1 MYKLISKENFIIIL
15 IILISIFFSI
25 SYSYIQRA
33 IEGGLVLSEIVKYP
47 EAFSPMKAYY
57 YNSWTFLHQFS
68 AFFLKLNVSIVNTS
82 RIIIFISTFFYFT
95 GVYFVV
101 RAISSSYLLAFFAA
115 FTVVLFRKNFGD
127 LDYPTIIFS
136 IHSYGMMSLA
146 LTTFIF
152 GLIANKNYFWA
163 SFFSIFLICI
173 HPVVGLWVS
182 SIFFISFYLSKKFLK
197 QIGINKKII
206 FGSTVAL
213 LLISISYWFFN
224 LSTIDKVSYN
234 QDTYSNYLDIWETH
248 RIYYGKAHVI
258 HYEYLLK
265 SVLLIFTCVLGLT
278 YFKNIKPN
286 ENQLI
291 LTTILLSSVSSS
303 LIYVFYK
310 INPNLFPDFIVSII
324 PTRFAILHSV
334 IGWPIIL
341 TFAYIFIKELFLRYN
356 YKPIFALVI
365 MLIIL
370 FSYTLSHYKN
380 ILIRSEQ
387 FIINIKNDPTKKES
401 YNFWK
406 KVKETEVSGFV
417 LTSAMTAYPTMQK
430 GFKPVLLFTDQI
442 DFIPYHPYAVD
453 HVKTIFED
461 IYKLPFDEIPKST
474 HISEDFI
481 KNNFES
487 KSYEEWNKIFEQF
500 NIDSLI
506 VPSNWDINLNIRFKS
521 KEFTYYTF

>member
-1 MYKLISKENFIIIL
+1 MYKLINKENFIIIL
-15 IILISIFFSI
+15 ILLISIFFSI

-33 IEGGLVLSEIVKYP
+33 TEGGLVLSELVKYP

-68 AFFLKLNVSIVNTS
+68 AFLLKLNISIVNTS

-101 RAISSSYLLAFFAA
+101 RAISSSYLLAFFTAL
-115 FTVVLFRKNFGD
+115 TVILFRKNFGD
-127 LDYPTIIFS
+127 IDYPTIIFS

-173 HPVVGLWVS
+173 HPVVGFWVS
-182 SIFFISFYLSKKFLK
+182 LIFFISFYLLKKFNK
-197 QIGINKKII
+197 RTDINKKIF
-206 FGSTVAL
+206 FGSLIAL
-213 LLISISYWFFN
+213 LLVVISYWFFYLN
-224 LSTIDKVSYN
+224 TIDKISYN
-234 QDTYSNYLDIWETH
+234 SETYSNYLDIWETH

-258 HYEYLLK
+258 HYDYLLK
-265 SVLLIFTCVLGLT
+265 SILLIFTCIIGLV
-278 YFKNIKPN
+278 YFKKIKSDDS
-286 ENQLI
+286 QFMLI
-291 LTTILLSSVSSS
+291 TILLSSVFSSI
-303 LIYVFYK
+303 IYVFYK
-310 INPNLFPDFIVSII
+310 INPNLFPDFIVAII

-334 IGWPIIL
+334 IGWPLIL
-341 TFAYIFIKELFLRYN
+341 SFVYIFIKKCFLKYN
-356 YKPIFALVI
+356 YKPTFALAGI
-365 MLIIL
+365 LLIL
-370 FSYTLSHYKN
+370 FFYATSHYKN

-387 FIINIKNDPTKKES
+387 FIVNIKNDPTKLES
-401 YNFWK
+401 YNFWQ
-406 KVKETEVSGFV
+406 KVKKIEVSGFV

-453 HVKTIFED
+453 HIKTIFED
-461 IYKLPFDEIPKST
+461 IYNLPFDKTPKSSY
-474 HISEDFI
+474 ISEDFI

-487 KSYEEWNKIFEQF
+487 KSNKEWNKIFKQF

-506 VPSNWDINLNIRFKS
+506 VPSNWNINLNMKFKS